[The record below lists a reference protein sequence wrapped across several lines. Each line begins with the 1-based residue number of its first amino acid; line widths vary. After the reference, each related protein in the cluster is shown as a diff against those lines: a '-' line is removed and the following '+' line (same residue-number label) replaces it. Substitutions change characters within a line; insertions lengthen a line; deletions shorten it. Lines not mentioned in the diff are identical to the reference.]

1 MKVYEVT
8 HTICNKQGRLIST
21 EVYPIAFNTESE
33 MSEYMKSKWAMAENN
48 ESYVAVEIQG

>member
-33 MSEYMKSKWAMAENN
+33 MNEYMRSKWAMAENN